1 VSVFSE
7 SFVLLLHPPRNVIV
21 TASRLQKSSLIFLL
35 FGSAKTQSSLCWLV
49 APPVFVTFHFSELIH
64 NDLLLENVLHFLY
77 G

>member
-1 VSVFSE
+1 
-7 SFVLLLHPPRNVIV
+7 
-21 TASRLQKSSLIFLL
+21 LIFLL